1 MGQLNDNDTGQRKH
15 LSQGTTLSRNKLF
28 PTKKRVMHK
37 PKQKSMQRLAGK
49 VAIITGASRGIGAAT
64 ARFFA
69 REGAAVVLAARDEQ
83 ALQSISEEIQVGDGR
98 ALAVPTDVGDPDSV
112 EELIQRTVETYGQLD
127 IAFNNAAGGGGRPK
141 PLADIPI
148 EGYDRALQISLRG
161 IFLSMKYEIPAMLDS
176 GGGVIVN
183 MSSTAG
189 LDAVP
194 GKAEYVASKHGVIGL
209 SKTAALDYARQNL
222 RVNALAPGPILT
234 HRLKDAPEQARERFR
249 VTVPMRRI
257 GQPEEVAATVTWLCS
272 DEAAF
277 ITGATIVIDGGQL
290 VGIR

>member
-1 MGQLNDNDTGQRKH
+1 MTIEQTGY
-15 LSQGTTLSRNKLF
+15 N
-28 PTKKRVMHK
+28 
-37 PKQKSMQRLAGK
+37 PKQNSIRRLAGK

-83 ALQSISEEIQVGDGR
+83 AMGAIAEEIIARDGQ
-98 ALAVPTDVGDPDSV
+98 ALVVPTDVGDPDAV
-112 EELIQRTVETYGQLD
+112 NNLVRQTIDTYGRLD
-127 IAFNNAAGGGGRPK
+127 IGFNNAAGGGGRPK

-148 EGYDRALQISLRG
+148 DECDSALQISLRG
-161 IFLSMKYEIPAMLDS
+161 IFLAMKYEIPAMLDS

-183 MSSTAG
+183 MASTAG

-209 SKTAALDYARQNL
+209 TKTAALDYAPQNI
-222 RVNALAPGPILT
+222 RINVVAPGPILT
-234 HRLKDAPEQARERFR
+234 HRLKAAPEPARKWLSA
-249 VTVPMRRI
+249 TVPMHRI

-272 DEAAF
+272 DEASF

>member
-1 MGQLNDNDTGQRKH
+1 MVEQLI
-15 LSQGTTLSRNKLF
+15 
-28 PTKKRVMHK
+28 HK
-37 PKQKSMQRLAGK
+37 TKQKSMRRLAGK

-69 REGAAVVLAARDEQ
+69 SEGATVVLAARDEQ
-83 ALQSISEEIQVGDGR
+83 VLQSISEEIHADDGQT
-98 ALAVPTDVGDPDSV
+98 LVVPTDVGDPV
-112 EELIQRTVETYGQLD
+112 AVNELVQRTIGTYGHLD

-141 PLADIPI
+141 PLADISI
-148 EGYDRALQISLRG
+148 EVYDRALQISLRG
-161 IFLSMKYEIPAMLDS
+161 IFLAMKYEIPAMLNG

-209 SKTAALDYARQNL
+209 SKTAALDYAQQNI
-222 RVNALAPGPILT
+222 RVNAVAPGPILT

-249 VTVPMRRI
+249 VTVPMGRI

-272 DEAAF
+272 DEATF
-277 ITGATIVIDGGQL
+277 ITGATIAIDGGQL